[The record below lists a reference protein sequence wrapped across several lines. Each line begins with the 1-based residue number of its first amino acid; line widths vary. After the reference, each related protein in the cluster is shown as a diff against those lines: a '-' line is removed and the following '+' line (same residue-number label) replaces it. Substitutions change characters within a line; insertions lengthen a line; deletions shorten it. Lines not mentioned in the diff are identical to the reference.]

1 MEADAGPKQ
10 SATPLEVLYF
20 RHAYSRWNKYY
31 KDDKSMKDD
40 IVIEEKY
47 VDPEITNSKGVEG
60 SQQLSGELA
69 THVKDIRVV
78 FISPMVRTIQ
88 TADLAFSPHPESKQI
103 HFILHP
109 LVMSRVNHPTD
120 ISFNWKEAVAKASIK
135 IDTSLMD
142 QAASE
147 RGWQFKYLLDYLAA
161 DDPRRAEFEQARVL
175 MNSAPSVWGAFEAFS
190 KQMALKYTIYEDEA
204 IVRQR
209 LTNLSRAIQDY
220 ALQHQLQGHQIVVV
234 SHNGIVKRLFKSKSK
249 NAVLLTGAL
258 QFLRSFPKLTEVDLV
273 LRHEQLVA

>member
-1 MEADAGPKQ
+1 M
-10 SATPLEVLYF
+10 YF

-31 KDDKSMKDD
+31 KDDKSKKDD

-47 VDPEITNSKGVEG
+47 LDPEITNTKGVEG
-60 SQQLSGELA
+60 SKQLGQELSK
-69 THVKDIRVV
+69 HVKEIRAV

-88 TADLAFSPHPESKQI
+88 TADLAFNQHPEAKHI

-120 ISFNWKEAVAKASIK
+120 LSFNWREAVAKAAIK

-142 QAASE
+142 LAAAE
-147 RGWQFKYLLDYLAA
+147 RGWQFRFLLDSLSAE
-161 DDPRRAEFEQARVL
+161 DPRRPEFEQARAL
-175 MNSAPSVWGAFEAFS
+175 LNGAPSAWAAFQAFS

-204 IVRQR
+204 LVRKR
-209 LTNLSRAIQDY
+209 LADLSRAIKAY
-220 ALQHQLQGHQIVVV
+220 AATHDLQGHQIVVV

-258 QFLRSFPKLTEVDLV
+258 QFLEADQKL
-273 LRHEQLVA
+273 